1 MKKKTYKFV
10 SITIIAIV
18 MVFGSQ
24 LINAKIIPPIT
35 DPDCPNGCVAGSTGC
50 HCHGDY
56 PNLRE
61 YNWGD

>member
-24 LINAKIIPPIT
+24 LINAKIPPIT
-35 DPDCPNGCVAGSTGC
+35 DPDCPNGCVEGNTGC
-50 HCHGDY
+50 HCHIDY
-56 PNLRE
+56 PNLKE
-61 YNWGD
+61 YIWVD